1 MPLNKIPLEIF
12 EGALKYKLIKL
23 DDTENPMFWWL
34 GYHVIWIKFN
44 EGQYESHRNVFDPK
58 PGYSL
63 TLDYDGTS
71 FKWQTSEIKEVISVS
86 DSEIEFRTTG
96 SHYKLCMLNH

>member
-23 DDTENPMFWWL
+23 DDAGNPMFWWL
-34 GYHVIWIKFN
+34 GYHAVWIRFK
-44 EGQYESHRNVFDPK
+44 EGEYESHREVRHPK

-71 FKWQTSEIKEVISVS
+71 FKWQTSEITELTLISL
-86 DSEIEFRTTG
+86 DKIEFKTTG
-96 SHYKLCMLNH
+96 SHYRLCILS